1 MTETLL
7 RRCIPVDEFAR
18 KPIHPSVLLQS
29 APVGMG
35 IKAAYAT
42 LLTKT
47 SYLPGVLVLE
57 YTLRSVGSEYSLVVM
72 ATPALSQESRDIL
85 ARRRITVIDIQ
96 SLQPPAGTHALS
108 AHDARFADTWT
119 KLR

>member
-1 MTETLL
+1 M
-7 RRCIPVDEFAR
+7 A
-18 KPIHPSVLLQS
+18 
-29 APVGMG
+29 

-42 LLTKT
+42 LLTNT

-72 ATPALSQESRDIL
+72 ATPTLPQEARDIL
-85 ARRRITVIDIQ
+85 ARRRIKVIDIQ
-96 SLQPPAGTHALS
+96 SLQPPAGMHTLS
-108 AHDARFADTWT
+108 AHDTRFADTWT

>member
-1 MTETLL
+1 
-7 RRCIPVDEFAR
+7 
-18 KPIHPSVLLQS
+18 
-29 APVGMG
+29 MG
-35 IKAAYAT
+35 KKAAYVT

-57 YTLRSVGSEYSLVVM
+57 YTLRSVGSEYPLVVM
-72 ATPALSQESRDIL
+72 ATPSLLQEDRDIL
-85 ARRRITVIDIQ
+85 ARRGIAVIDIQ
-96 SLQPPAGTHALS
+96 SLKPPEGLHELS

>member
-1 MTETLL
+1 M
-7 RRCIPVDEFAR
+7 A
-18 KPIHPSVLLQS
+18 
-29 APVGMG
+29 

-42 LLTKT
+42 LLTRT

-72 ATPALSQESRDIL
+72 ATPALPQEARDIL

-96 SLQPPAGTHALS
+96 SLQPPAGLHTLS

>member
-1 MTETLL
+1 
-7 RRCIPVDEFAR
+7 
-18 KPIHPSVLLQS
+18 
-29 APVGMG
+29 MG
-35 IKAAYAT
+35 AIKAAYAT

-57 YTLRSVGSEYSLVVM
+57 YTLRSVGSEYPLVVM
-72 ATPALSQESRDIL
+72 VTPALPLQARDIL
-85 ARRRITVIDIQ
+85 ARRRIRVIDIQ
-96 SLQPPAGTHALS
+96 SLQPHTGLHTLS